1 MQGGRAGSATLRPKP
16 VDTFPGDKG
25 KEKQQDLIF
34 TGQSLGRKNHPLLAG
49 FGTTPWTGLGR
60 EGMARVG

>member
-1 MQGGRAGSATLRPKP
+1 M
-16 VDTFPGDKG
+16 DTFPGGKG